1 MENKAIASDV
11 INYGKELAIQ
21 FTLEMDLDDDSELR
35 HFIGED

>member
-11 INYGKELAIQ
+11 INYGKGLAIQ